1 MNIKVFGSNK
11 VKALAVSAA
20 ILLAAIPSFAAT
32 TGTLTLTGTV
42 PAVLDISVTAQPAA
56 STLDLSATISGVSV
70 ASVTERSN
78 RKPGYTVTLH
88 SVNAGSGTTFLFK
101 SADVTNTD
109 SLAYTLTYGGSP
121 VTLVSGS
128 ALITDATA
136 KTPAAGVTKDLQIS
150 YNGAASFLNQD
161 SYSDTLTFTITAK

>member
-1 MNIKVFGSNK
+1 MNNTRSGSTK
-11 VKALAVSAA
+11 VKVLAISAA

-42 PAVLDISVTAQPAA
+42 PAVLSITVTPQPAA
-56 STLDLSATISGVSV
+56 SALDLSQTVTNVSV
-70 ASVTERSN
+70 ASVNELSN
-78 RKPGYTVTLH
+78 RKPGYTVTLQ
-88 SVNAGSGTTFLFK
+88 SANAGSGTAFFFK

-109 SLAYTLTYGGSP
+109 TLAYTLTYGGSP
-121 VTLVSGS
+121 VSLVSGS

-136 KTPAAGVTKDLQIS
+136 KTAAAGVTKNLAIS

-161 SYSDTLTFTITAK
+161 TYSDTLTFTITAK